1 MHFQLSFLD
10 IGRNSIA
17 FAADEQGYLISPDA
31 KEMNTVKIQFGE
43 LVLCKMN
50 VEQILVH
57 CTQGT

>member
-31 KEMNTVKIQFGE
+31 KEMNTVKIQ
-43 LVLCKMN
+43 LQK
-50 VEQILVH
+50 
-57 CTQGT
+57 